1 VSVDQNSATSGL
13 MFVAR
18 PDDGMPA
25 RGNQL
30 CLQTNARELV
40 YEPLCAVLQF
50 FLVLIVS
57 RNTRKAEER
66 IIFLKVVVTHG
77 HKLIGFGSLPTI
89 SAGIGRER
97 NTELKLVRALFQL
110 PEIREPS
117 RG

>member
-1 VSVDQNSATSGL
+1 
-13 MFVAR
+13 MFVAC

-40 YEPLCAVLQF
+40 YEPLCAVLEF

-77 HKLIGFGSLPTI
+77 DKLVGFRSLPTI
-89 SAGIGRER
+89 SAEPGLRR
-97 NTELKLVRALFQL
+97 NKTLTRS
-110 PEIREPS
+110 REPLL
-117 RG
+117 RAAVRRVYHCPQNFR